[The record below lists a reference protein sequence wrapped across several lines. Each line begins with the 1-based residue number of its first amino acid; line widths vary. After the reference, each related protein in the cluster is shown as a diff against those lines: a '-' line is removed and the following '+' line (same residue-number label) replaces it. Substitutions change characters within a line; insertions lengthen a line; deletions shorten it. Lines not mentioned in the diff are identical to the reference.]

1 MDLTYRLFIQ
11 VDSNNSNLYAKYAEN
26 VSQHNQ
32 SILHNPYPNSGFD
45 LFFPED
51 TVFDSINSKFISM
64 AIKCEMHVYNS
75 NTNQMIP
82 VGYYSYPRSS
92 ISKTPLLLANSVG
105 IIDSG
110 YRGPIIGAFRNL
122 SIEPYKVEQYTRL
135 LQICA
140 PDLRP
145 FTVELVDNT
154 FFEET
159 LRGEGGF
166 GSTGK

>member
-1 MDLTYRLFIQ
+1 
-11 VDSNNSNLYAKYAEN
+11 
-26 VSQHNQ
+26 
-32 SILHNPYPNSGFD
+32 
-45 LFFPED
+45 
-51 TVFDSINSKFISM
+51 
-64 AIKCEMHVYNS
+64 
-75 NTNQMIP
+75 MIP

-110 YRGPIIGAFRNL
+110 YRGQIIGAFRNL